1 MKKLT
6 HLSAWVWGF
15 RHVVGQEWKPVK
27 IGQRPWKSNL
37 AFKIPMENS
46 LQSCGQLNTTVFEVP
61 WDLQTLQRHRR
72 GSVWLPQ
79 LLPAENHAEGHPGRD
94 HSLWWTSKKWQKPD
108 KTTRCFSNSKMYN
121 FFQWHLAV
129 AGLCGNVED
138 AREVLVPLFV

>member
-94 HSLWWTSKKWQKPD
+94 HSLWKND
-108 KTTRCFSNSKMYN
+108 KNQIRQHVVSQIPRCTI